1 MKKIVSLLF
10 ALALIFSL
18 SSSFVFAN
26 EIGNELE
33 NKAHNNDTKND
44 FKSNNKE
51 ETNIAK
57 ASDKDLFG
65 DEQAFPFIAGL
76 GKNAAH

>member
-1 MKKIVSLLF
+1 MKKILSLLF

-33 NKAHNNDTKND
+33 NKAHNNNTKND
-44 FKSNNKE
+44 FKSENKE
-51 ETNIAK
+51 ETNIAN

>member
-26 EIGNELE
+26 EIGDELE
-33 NKAHNNDTKND
+33 NKAHNNNTKND
-44 FKSNNKE
+44 FKSENKE

>member
-1 MKKIVSLLF
+1 MKKILSLLF

-33 NKAHNNDTKND
+33 NNSLNNQTKNN
-44 FKSNNKE
+44 FKSEYNGK
-51 ETNIAK
+51 AK
-57 ASDKDLFG
+57 ISNSSDEDLFG

>member
-33 NKAHNNDTKND
+33 NKAHNNNTKND
-44 FKSNNKE
+44 FKSENKE

>member
-26 EIGNELE
+26 EIGNQLE

-44 FKSNNKE
+44 FKSNSKE

>member
-1 MKKIVSLLF
+1 MKKILSLLF

-33 NKAHNNDTKND
+33 NKAHNNNTKND
-44 FKSNNKE
+44 FKSENKE

>member
-1 MKKIVSLLF
+1 MKKILSLLF

-44 FKSNNKE
+44 FKSNSKE

>member
-1 MKKIVSLLF
+1 MKKILSLLF
-10 ALALIFSL
+10 ALVLIFSL
-18 SSSFVFAN
+18 STSFVFAN

>member
-33 NKAHNNDTKND
+33 NKAHNNNTKND
-44 FKSNNKE
+44 FKSENKE
-51 ETNIAK
+51 ENNIAK

>member
-1 MKKIVSLLF
+1 MKKILSLLF